1 MTTLWDV
8 EHLRDAARERHE
20 LALQQQREADWAAAQ
35 CEVDRQVCDFNRGAI
50 YCPSKKC
57 RRARR
62 CLWRAPICAPLLL
75 FQVTPA
81 RDRVL
86 TEQVYTHI
94 QLQRRAAVTG
104 RGGVS

>member
-8 EHLRDAARERHE
+8 EHLHDIARERHE

-35 CEVDRQVCDFNRGAI
+35 REVDRQVCDAGRGAI
-50 YCPSKKC
+50 HCPSPKC

-75 FQVTPA
+75 FAVSPA
-81 RDRVL
+81 RDREL
-86 TEQVYTHI
+86 TGQVYTQI
-94 QLQRRAAVTG
+94 QLQRRAAITG
-104 RGGVS
+104 RGGEL